1 MAEETENNQQKYNH
15 VPLPPFLIKRQ
26 SGREVSFFQIGG
38 DNDAGYYLKMG
49 DEVLCEFEAWEFD
62 VLTAMNLYGGDKYE
76 SLLWNVNE
84 GRKDRVVTES
94 DVQRLFNKIEEK
106 GLFDDEIARN
116 NKLIIEC
123 RKLGE
128 GKLNALNNDK
138 NKPIIDDM
146 LNVKKAKQKMVF
158 PIYDPCNFLRK
169 HGSKIL
175 LLKHII
181 HPLMVL
187 MLVIFVVVVGIVV
200 NNSVL
205 VMGDVSLL
213 LSEFNFLY
221 HVLFS
226 LLTVN
231 LVVTIISGVVAH
243 GCGATFSNISILLV
257 FGFYPRFKADLK
269 DIEGLEHHQKLWLYA
284 TPLLVRIG
292 LFSLGIIIW
301 YFNRHL
307 DSILP
312 QAFLALSFVC
322 FISFTVTACP
332 FITSN
337 GYHFIAELLN
347 EPHLKGKAFM
357 VLLNKWH
364 NKAYQQSDSNSLVI
378 FGLVSFCFM
387 VLLLVVFIALFYKFL
402 VVQFGSF
409 AIIGVVVLCIY
420 SLNRI
425 IKKIKAVDKVYHR
438 NVQFN
443 KWRDRTIQKGENDK
457 VKKENKNVLL
467 IYSKFAIPI
476 LFLIVM
482 FLQYNYKTGGHFVIL
497 PYQRQEITS
506 VLDGIVDEIHFDGD
520 EILKKGTVIGRL
532 SYSEYMAQVKILT
545 AKMQEQQA
553 VISELQSRPRP
564 EEVQVAERDLEVA
577 NTQSKFSSAKMS
589 RLEKLYEEKTIS
601 FEELDDA
608 RRVREVDLQQV
619 EEKRA
624 KLELTK
630 LGVTPDQIAAAEAK
644 LLSWQE
650 ERDYNQEM
658 IEKSFF
664 YMPFDGNL
672 LAMHLKQKIG
682 SYLNKGQP
690 LCIAENT
697 GQMFAQ
703 IDVPESDIGFVVVS
717 ADIRGRCQ
725 AYHNVDFTGVVV
737 AIDANVTK
745 TNTGNVVKVATLIE
759 NKDGRIKT
767 GMTGYAKISSKK
779 MPVWKVLSLSI
790 VRFFKVE
797 VWSWFP

>member
-1 MAEETENNQQKYNH
+1 MAEETENNQQKYKH

-26 SGREVSFFQIGG
+26 SGREVSFFQKGA
-38 DNDAGYYLKMG
+38 DNDASYYFKMG
-49 DEVLCEFEAWEFD
+49 DEVLCEFEAWELD
-62 VLTAMNLYGGDKYE
+62 VLTAMNLHGGDKYE
-76 SLLWNVNE
+76 YLLWNVNI
-84 GRKDRVVTES
+84 GRKGRDVTES
-94 DVQRLFNKIEEK
+94 DVKRLFYKIEEK
-106 GLFDDEIARN
+106 ALFDVEMVKN
-116 NKLIIEC
+116 NKLITTF
-123 RKLGE
+123 RKRGE
-128 GKLNALNNDK
+128 NGHDVLNDDNTSVVGDILNIK
-138 NKPIIDDM
+138 E
-146 LNVKKAKQKMVF
+146 AKRKRVF
-158 PIYDPCNFLRK
+158 QIYDPSNFLRK
-169 HGSKIL
+169 HGPTIL

-187 MLVIFVVVVGIVV
+187 MIVIFVVVAGIVI
-200 NNSVL
+200 NNSNLVL
-205 VMGDVSLL
+205 DDVEHM
-213 LSEFNFLY
+213 LSGFNFFY
-221 HVLFS
+221 HALFS

-231 LVVTIISGVVAH
+231 LAVTIISGGVAY
-243 GCGATFSNISILLV
+243 GCGANFSNISILLV
-257 FGFYPRFKADLK
+257 FGFFPRFKADLK
-269 DIEGLEHHQKLWLYA
+269 GIEGLEHRQKLWLYA
-284 TPLLVRIG
+284 APLLVRMG

-312 QAFLALSFVC
+312 HAALALSLVC
-322 FISFTVTACP
+322 FLSFMITACP
-332 FITSN
+332 FIPSN
-337 GYHFIAELLN
+337 GYHLMAELLN
-347 EPHLKGKAFM
+347 EPNLRVNALKA
-357 VLLNKWH
+357 LLNKWH
-364 NKAYQQSDSNSLVI
+364 NKKAYQQSDSNSLVLY
-378 FGLVSFCFM
+378 GLVSFCFA
-387 VLLLVVFIALFYKFL
+387 VLLLVVFIALLYKFL
-402 VVQFGSF
+402 IVQFGSF

-420 SLNRI
+420 SLYNI
-425 IKKIKAVDKVYHR
+425 TKKIKAVNKVHHR

-467 IYSKFAIPI
+467 TYSKFAIPI

-482 FLQYNYKTGGHFVIL
+482 FLPYNYKIGGHFVIL

-506 VLDGIVDEIHFDGD
+506 ILDGIVDEIHFDGN
-520 EILKKGTVIGRL
+520 EVLKKGTVIGRL
-532 SYSEYMAQVKILT
+532 SYSEYLAQVKILT

-564 EEVQVAERDLEVA
+564 EEVHLAERDLEVA
-577 NTQSKFSSAKMS
+577 NTQSKFSSAKIS
-589 RLEKLYEEKTIS
+589 RFEKLYEENTIS

-608 RRVREVDLQQV
+608 RRAYAVDRQQV

-630 LGVTPDQIAAAEAK
+630 LGATPDQIAAAEAK

-658 IEKSFF
+658 IEKSVF

-690 LCIAENT
+690 LCVAENT
-697 GQMFAQ
+697 GQMIAQ
-703 IDVPESDIGFVVVS
+703 INVPEPDIGFVVVS
-717 ADIRGRCQ
+717 AEIRGRCQ

-737 AIDANVTK
+737 AIDANVTV

-767 GMTGYAKISSKK
+767 GMTGYVKISSKK
-779 MPVWKVLSLSI
+779 MPVWKVLSLFI